1 MTYGTRTDHYLA
13 TSKLLHWLVAA
24 CVLVTASV
32 AIAMPRLSS
41 GEKKIFKDCAD
52 CPKMVVIP
60 AGDFTMGSP
69 DDEPKRVNEHEDQAR
84 VSIIKPFAVGVFAV
98 TRGEFASFASA
109 TNHKPDGGCYVRT
122 GTEWKEQPDR
132 SWRSSGFA
140 QDHRHPV
147 TCVNWNDAQA
157 YVSWL
162 SSKTGKNYRLL
173 SEAER
178 EYVTRAGTTTPFWW
192 GSSIS
197 ADQANYN
204 GSHTY
209 GQGTK
214 GKWRQKTVR
223 VDNFHANSWGLYNVH
238 GNVWDWTED
247 CWNDNNNGNPGD
259 GNARTTGDC
268 NKRIV
273 RGGSW
278 AYSPHYLRAAFR
290 YWNQPHNRNSG
301 QGFRV
306 ARTL

>member
-1 MTYGTRTDHYLA
+1 MTYGTRTDHYPA

-24 CVLVTASV
+24 CVLITAPV

-41 GEKKIFKDCAD
+41 GEKKMFKDCAD
-52 CPKMVVIP
+52 CPQMVVIP

-98 TRGEFASFASA
+98 TRGEFAAFASA

-132 SWRSSGFA
+132 SWRSPGFA

-223 VDNFHANSWGLYNVH
+223 VDSFRPNPWGLYNVH

-247 CWNDNNNGNPGD
+247 CWNDKNNGNPSD
-259 GNARTTGDC
+259 GSARTTGDC
-268 NKRIV
+268 DNRIV
-273 RGGSW
+273 RGGAW
-278 AYSPHYLRAAFR
+278 AYGPDHLRAAFR

-301 QGFRV
+301 QSFRV

>member
-1 MTYGTRTDHYLA
+1 MRWHFLILLASRSGRIGEAHGQYL
-13 TSKLLHWLVAA
+13 KAA
-24 CVLVTASV
+24 VSNNE
-32 AIAMPRLSS
+32 M
-41 GEKKIFKDCAD
+41 FKDCAD
-52 CPKMVVIP
+52 CPQMVVIP
-60 AGDFTMGSP
+60 AGNFTMGSP

-98 TRGEFASFASA
+98 TRGEFAAFASA

-132 SWRSSGFA
+132 SWRSPGFA

-259 GNARTTGDC
+259 GSARTTGDC
-268 NKRIV
+268 DKRIV

-278 AYSPHYLRAAFR
+278 AYSPDYLRAAFR